1 VDSISPL
8 DRFIY
13 LNIYI
18 TESNKKQQSA
28 STDTSPINN
37 YTETP
42 VNFVNDKNLWG
53 NGING

>member
-1 VDSISPL
+1 MDSISPL